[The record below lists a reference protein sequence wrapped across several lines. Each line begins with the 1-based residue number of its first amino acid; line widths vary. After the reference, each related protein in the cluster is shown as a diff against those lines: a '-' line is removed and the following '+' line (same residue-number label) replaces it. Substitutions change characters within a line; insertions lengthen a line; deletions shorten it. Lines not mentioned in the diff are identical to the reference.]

1 MWTRR
6 VGAAALGLRLCNSR
20 SATLRTVRWA
30 TASAAAP
37 GKVQGFLGPQKIVAE
52 YKCGEITV
60 INDCDTFAW
69 IVMDSQK
76 GSANSLSKDYIES
89 CKAALD
95 HVERLVAEKK
105 TRVVVLT
112 SNKDTFCVGADLPTV
127 YPMLETQASELET
140 ILDDGGALV
149 KRLQKLS
156 VPVIAAVNGLALG
169 GGLELAL
176 ACHHR
181 IISDSAAT
189 KVGLPETL
197 LGVIPG
203 MGGTVRLQKL
213 VGLQTATQMIM
224 QGQQVNAK
232 KARKIGL
239 CEAEIAG
246 EDRFKGENR
255 FLHGARGF
263 AGRLV
268 DKKLKPHKGKP
279 VKAWPQDVIINST
292 PIGRRVVKVMTQ
304 KALNKATK
312 GKYLG
317 QYEALRSILYA
328 SSHNE
333 ESALRKEKA
342 IFMKCCFTPEA
353 KNQMSIYFL
362 DDNSKKLWGKI
373 GVKKED
379 VPEMD
384 NLGVIGAGVMGSGV
398 AHWFAAKK
406 STVYLK
412 DIKEDFVEKGLG
424 FVKKQFDTQAKRKKM
439 TRAEADRRTALVT
452 GGVSD
457 EGLRGKQIIV
467 EAAVE
472 VMDLKVKMIQDLEA
486 SGVLDGKTIFA
497 TNTSSLSLNE
507 MQKHSK
513 YPENIV
519 GMHFFN
525 PVAKMPLV
533 EIITGDK
540 TSKEAVAAVYKLTL
554 KIGKKPIIVKD
565 GPGFLVNRVLG
576 VYMAEAG
583 RMLKECGHPE
593 KIDKKILDFGMPMG
607 PFRLLDEVGFDV
619 AAHVGPV
626 LQNGLNSIRFAVD
639 AEGGAVTKLSKDGF
653 LGKKN
658 KKGFYQY
665 DEKEKE
671 KGFNSDILNK
681 VGFSPNEF
689 FEYDKVVDRCVLLMI
704 NEACLIMEEGLVEDA
719 ETVDL
724 GMIFG
729 TGFAP
734 FRGGLLSHADH
745 MGAAAIVDKMNALK
759 PKYGAFFEP
768 CETLKKLAATNGRF
782 FPKRPFIKYEERHG
796 FPNI

>member
-1 MWTRR
+1 M
-6 VGAAALGLRLCNSR
+6 R
-20 SATLRTVRWA
+20 SARFVLRGMRQARWQS
-30 TASAAAP
+30 TAAIT
-37 GKVQGFLGPQKIVAE
+37 GKVQTFLGQQKLFKE
-52 YKCGEITV
+52 YPCGELTV
-60 INDCDTFAW
+60 INDSNTFTW
-69 IVMDSQK
+69 IVMDSQS
-76 GSANSLSKDYIES
+76 GSANSLSEAYIAS
-89 CKAALD
+89 CRKALD
-95 HVERLVAEKK
+95 QVDELVKNGETK
-105 TRVVVLT
+105 VILLT

-127 YPMLETQASELET
+127 YPFVQEDRPKIEK
-140 ILDDGGALV
+140 ILDEGATLV
-149 KRLQKLS
+149 DRLQKYN
-156 VPVIAAVNGLALG
+156 VPVIAAVNGMALG

-181 IISDSAAT
+181 IISDASSC

-213 VGLQTATQMIM
+213 VGLQTATQMIL
-224 QGQQVNAK
+224 QGQQINSK
-232 KARKIGL
+232 RARRAGL
-239 CEAEIAG
+239 CEAEIPG
-246 EDRFKGENR
+246 EDRFPGENR
-255 FLHGARGF
+255 FLNGARAF

-279 VKAWPQDVIINST
+279 VKAWPQDSIINSSVV
-292 PIGRRVVKVMTQ
+292 GRRVVQNMSLKT
-304 KALNKATK
+304 LNKLTK
-312 GKYLG
+312 GKYIG
-317 QYEALRSILYA
+317 QYKALQSLLYA
-328 SSHNE
+328 AGHDE
-333 ESALRKEKA
+333 KRALLREKE
-342 IFMKCCFTPEA
+342 IFIECLFTPEA

-362 DDNSKKLWGKI
+362 DDNSKKLWGAI
-373 GVKKED
+373 GVKKEN
-379 VPEMD
+379 VPEIQ
-384 NLGVIGAGVMGSGV
+384 NLGVIGAGVMGSGI
-398 AHWFAAKK
+398 AHWFAARKLN
-406 STVYLK
+406 VFMK
-412 DIKEDFVEKGLG
+412 DIDEKYVQKGLD
-424 FVKKQFDTQAKRKKM
+424 FVKKEFHGQAKRKKM
-439 TRAEADRRTALVT
+439 TKEEADRRTNLVK
-452 GGVSD
+452 GGTSD
-457 EGLRGKQIIV
+457 DGLRGTQIIV

-472 VMDLKVKMIQDLEA
+472 VMDLKIKMIKDLEEK
-486 SGVLDGKTIFA
+486 GVLDGKTIFA

-593 KIDKKILDFGMPMG
+593 KIDKKVLAFGMPMG

-626 LQNGLNSIRFAVD
+626 LQNGLNSARFAVD
-639 AEGGAVTKLSKDGF
+639 AEGGAVTKLSNNGY

-658 KKGFYQY
+658 KKGFYKY
-665 DEKEKE
+665 NEKEKE
-671 KGFNSDILNK
+671 TGFNADILNA
-681 VGFSPNEF
+681 VGFSPNTHF
-689 FEYDKVVDRCVLLMI
+689 NYDEVVDRCTLLMV
-704 NEACLIMEEGLVEDA
+704 NEACLIMEEGLVSDP

-734 FRGGLLSHADH
+734 FRGGLLSYADH
-745 MGAAAIVDKMNALK
+745 EGAAAIVKRMEDLK
-759 PKYGAFFEP
+759 PKYGAWFEP
-768 CETLKKLAATNGRF
+768 CETLKRMAAKNERF
-782 FPKRPFIKYEERHG
+782 FPDRPFIKYQERIG